1 MENIQT
7 KTVSE
12 ANLVY
17 KHKLKPVEVRN
28 LWLSRIFI
36 WICIAITLFPILA
49 VFSASMA
56 KGDAFAQGSIFPEV
70 WSFENYRKVIKETDF
85 LIWVK
90 NSIYVCT
97 IVSAVQLFITIT
109 AAYAFSRM
117 KFAGRKNGL
126 LTLLILQMFP
136 SMMSI
141 TAILSIAYKF
151 GFMDKLWALILL
163 MIGGSAYQIWLFKGY
178 IDGIPRELDEA
189 AMVDG
194 ASHWTIFRKIIL
206 PLSRPMMAVT
216 FLFCFIGVYGEF
228 VLTSALIKDG
238 SMYTLAIGLQ
248 TFINNQFS
256 TRWTQYSA
264 AAIMASLPVMII
276 FMLLQK
282 FIAKGLVAGAVK
294 E

>member
-97 IVSAVQLFITIT
+97 TVSVVQLFITIT

>member
-28 LWLSRIFI
+28 LWLGRIFI

-97 IVSAVQLFITIT
+97 TVSVVQLFITIT